1 MKILISTDGSKF
13 SQAAIDACRNIVFEA
28 ADSSFK
34 IVSAIEFPA
43 MIAADPF
50 VGASADFYQRI
61 ESDGHRLAK
70 EFLEKSATHLRGLF
84 PDSTLDIS
92 TETLDGSPARV
103 IVELAETWG
112 ADLIVV
118 GSHGYGFWNRALL
131 GSVSSAVVHLAPCSV
146 LVVRTKVSGFS

>member
-13 SQAAIDACRNIVFEA
+13 SLAAIDACRNIVFDP
-28 ADSSFK
+28 ADSSVK
-34 IVSAIEFPA
+34 IVSAVEFPA

-50 VGASADFYQRI
+50 VGASAEFYQLI

-70 EFLEKSATHLRGLF
+70 EFLEESAVRLRGLF
-84 PDSTLDIS
+84 PEITLDIS
-92 TETLDGSPARV
+92 TETLNGSPARV
-103 IVELAETWG
+103 IVEMAETWD

-146 LVVRTKVSGFS
+146 LVVRTKVAGFS